1 SHDNYIFIR
10 HNGGFFFSSRRR
22 HTRSYG
28 DWSSDVCSSDL
39 GVIVGIAA
47 QQSLGN
53 VFAGMVLLMARVF
66 RVGDRVRIRSGPLG
80 GEVNGA
86 ISSVGLAYVV
96 LDTEDGPLH
105 VPNSAVLAAAVGPQ
119 PRAAH
124 EPRLAEHD
132 HEQQ

>member
-1 SHDNYIFIR
+1 MVRILLGMVEVPIQQLLL
-10 HNGGFFFSSRRR
+10 GGAL
-22 HTRSYG
+22 T
-28 DWSSDVCSSDL
+28 

-80 GEVNGA
+80 GELNGA

-96 LDTEDGPLH
+96 LETAAGPLH
-105 VPNSAVLAAAVGPQ
+105 VPTTTLLPTPAGPH
-119 PRAAH
+119 P
-124 EPRLAEHD
+124 
-132 HEQQ
+132 